1 MSCLRSRKA
10 GKRKQAPLIRK
21 YNSRR
26 KRPASISCS
35 RSRDVVEIRRANGLD
50 LPLRGASAE
59 RKESKARWQSKSR
72 SCTSSRNSVICGE
85 PAPWEAAADVTSSR
99 RVSGVKEAQ
108 LNFTG
113 GLSEACEKE

>member
-10 GKRKQAPLIRK
+10 GKRKQTPLIRK

-35 RSRDVVEIRRANGLD
+35 RSRDVVEISRADGLD
-50 LPLRGASAE
+50 RPLRGSSAD
-59 RKESKARWQSKSR
+59 RKETKARWQSKSR
-72 SCTSSRNSVICGE
+72 SCTSSRNNVVWWD
-85 PAPWEAAADVTSSR
+85 PALWEAAADATSSR

-108 LNFTG
+108 LIFTS
-113 GLSEACEKE
+113 GL